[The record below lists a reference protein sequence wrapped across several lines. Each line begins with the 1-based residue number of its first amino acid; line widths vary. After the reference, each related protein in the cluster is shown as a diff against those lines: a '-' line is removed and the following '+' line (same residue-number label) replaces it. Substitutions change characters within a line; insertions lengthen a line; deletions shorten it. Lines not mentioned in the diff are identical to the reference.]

1 MSAKV
6 FSYIKKE
13 QRKHIL
19 KNEKSNDYNLKKE
32 YDKIS
37 KKIKL
42 KLNSSL
48 KNIKVIRD
56 IKSSIEID
64 DELHNLWNTLSVT
77 NEFKKKFKEKINI
90 FW

>member
-19 KNEKSNDYNLKKE
+19 KNEKSNDYNMKKE

-56 IKSSIEID
+56 INIEID

-77 NEFKKKFKEKINI
+77 NEFKKNLKKN
-90 FW
+90 

>member
-19 KNEKSNDYNLKKE
+19 KNEKSNDYNMKKE

-77 NEFKKKFKEKINI
+77 NEFKKNLKKN
-90 FW
+90 

>member
-6 FSYIKKE
+6 FPYIKK

-19 KNEKSNDYNLKKE
+19 KNEKSNDYNMKKE

-77 NEFKKKFKEKINI
+77 NE
-90 FW
+90 

>member
-56 IKSSIEID
+56 IKSSI
-64 DELHNLWNTLSVT
+64 
-77 NEFKKKFKEKINI
+77 
-90 FW
+90 

>member
-6 FSYIKKE
+6 FPYIKKE
-13 QRKHIL
+13 NRKHIL
-19 KNEKSNDYNLKKE
+19 KNEKSNDYNMKKE

-56 IKSSIEID
+56 INIEID

-77 NEFKKKFKEKINI
+77 NEF
-90 FW
+90 

>member
-1 MSAKV
+1 MSTKV
-6 FSYIKKE
+6 FPYIKKE
-13 QRKHIL
+13 HRKHIL

-77 NEFKKKFKEKINI
+77 NE
-90 FW
+90 

>member
-56 IKSSIEID
+56 IKSSIKID
-64 DELHNLWNTLSVT
+64 DEIHNLWNTLSVT
-77 NEFKKKFKEKINI
+77 NEFKKNLKKN
-90 FW
+90 

>member
-1 MSAKV
+1 M
-6 FSYIKKE
+6 
-13 QRKHIL
+13 
-19 KNEKSNDYNLKKE
+19 KKE

-48 KNIKVIRD
+48 KNIKVIRH
-56 IKSSIEID
+56 INIEID

-77 NEFKKKFKEKINI
+77 NE
-90 FW
+90 

>member
-1 MSAKV
+1 MQK
-6 FSYIKKE
+6 FFHIKK
-13 QRKHIL
+13 QRKHFL
-19 KNEKSNDYNLKKE
+19 KNEKSNDYNMKKE

-77 NEFKKKFKEKINI
+77 NE
-90 FW
+90 

>member
-19 KNEKSNDYNLKKE
+19 KNEKSNDYNMKKE

-56 IKSSIEID
+56 IKSSIKID
-64 DELHNLWNTLSVT
+64 DEIHNLWNTLSVT
-77 NEFKKKFKEKINI
+77 NEFKKNLKKN
-90 FW
+90 

>member
-19 KNEKSNDYNLKKE
+19 KNEKSNDYNMKKE

-48 KNIKVIRD
+48 KNIIRD

-77 NEFKKKFKEKINI
+77 NE
-90 FW
+90 

>member
-1 MSAKV
+1 MSTKV
-6 FSYIKKE
+6 FPYIKKE
-13 QRKHIL
+13 HRKHFL
-19 KNEKSNDYNLKKE
+19 KNEKSNDYNMKKE

-77 NEFKKKFKEKINI
+77 NEFKKNLKKN
-90 FW
+90 